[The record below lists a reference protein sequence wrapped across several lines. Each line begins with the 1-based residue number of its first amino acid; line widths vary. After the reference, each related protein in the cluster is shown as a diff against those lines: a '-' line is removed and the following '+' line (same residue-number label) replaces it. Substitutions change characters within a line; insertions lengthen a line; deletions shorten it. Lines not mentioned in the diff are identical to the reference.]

1 MAAYRIKTLGSR
13 IVVGTEDEAVLIC
26 KNLEV
31 ARQAVADA
39 ENAQMTPTWRLLAQR
54 ANEIAEGEAKALALL
69 EAERPAPEMV
79 TDDEDIPRD

>member
-26 KNLEV
+26 KNLDV

-39 ENAQMTPTWRLLAQR
+39 ENTQPTPTWRLLAQR
-54 ANEIAEGEAKALALL
+54 AGELAEKAEALHQD
-69 EAERPAPEMV
+69 ECPA
-79 TDDEDIPRD
+79 DADEEGDPSSK

>member
-26 KNLEV
+26 KNLDV

-39 ENAQMTPTWRLLAQR
+39 ENAQPTPTWRLLAQR
-54 ANEIAEGEAKALALL
+54 AGELAEKAEALHQDEVPPDA
-69 EAERPAPEMV
+69 
-79 TDDEDIPRD
+79 DDGDDPSSK